1 MKPRSHPSHGHR
13 QGFTLIELLVVIAII
28 SVLAAILFP
37 AFASAREK
45 ARQIACLSNEKQMG
59 LAVMQYAQDNDEAI
73 VPYAME
79 DGLHDDDSNTA
90 PKRVWSGLLQP
101 YISNGQNNSTV
112 SNVTN
117 SSASG
122 IFQCPSFNYAKLSQA
137 ADGADCDGN
146 GQPGS
151 GQFGQV
157 SFSFAD
163 YGISIPWGANN
174 GSVNPAPYNNFAGSG
189 RDPLSQASP
198 QPYINQT
205 LAAIHR
211 PAETAFIGD
220 GWTGYAQGSTQYQ
233 IVFGCESSHM
243 HQDMGS
249 NFVFLDGHAKFIKGN
264 IFDYTSQDPT
274 VGTYMTYLSYDVG

>member
-1 MKPRSHPSHGHR
+1 VICRDTFDGTFVKEH
-13 QGFTLIELLVVIAII
+13 GFTLIELLVVIAII

-59 LAVMQYAQDNDEAI
+59 LAVMQYAQDYDESL

-79 DGLHDDDSNTA
+79 DGLGTDDPNTA
-90 PKRVWSGLLQP
+90 PQRVWSGLLQP
-101 YISNGQNNSTV
+101 YIANGQNNSTI
-112 SNVTN
+112 NKVTN
-117 SSASG
+117 TSASG
-122 IFQCPSFNYAKLSQA
+122 IFQCPSFNYQKLSQD
-137 ADGADCDGN
+137 ADAADCDGN

-151 GQFGQV
+151 GEFGTV

-174 GSVNPAPYNNFAGSG
+174 GTVNPAPYNNFPGSG
-189 RDPLSQASP
+189 RDPLSQDSP
-198 QPYINQT
+198 QPFLNQT
-205 LAAIHR
+205 LAAIQR

-233 IVFGCESSHM
+233 VVFGCES
-243 HQDMGS
+243 
-249 NFVFLDGHAKFIKGN
+249 
-264 IFDYTSQDPT
+264 
-274 VGTYMTYLSYDVG
+274 